1 MPAVTVMRA
10 TGQRLFAHLP
20 PGAQD
25 TVRELLARAAAR
37 RAADDLAPELALV
50 DAAIGGFDGKHVVE
64 IGSDHAAATLR
75 VIARLYTPAELVGL
89 NPAFVSR
96 QLAANVR
103 TEQTAAEQSGLPDA
117 SIDAVFSS
125 SAFEHIHG
133 LGDVLEEMHRV
144 LVPGGL
150 LYSHFGPIWSTSYGH
165 HLWVEHEGRLLTY
178 HDVLLPPWCHLLSDR
193 DTVRD
198 LLARDHGD
206 VLAGRMTDF
215 VFASPEQNQLM
226 FDDYEQIV
234 AASPFETV
242 FLKGYDAPLA
252 ARYPSARS
260 PAVLDELADRFPGRH
275 GFLYDGI
282 TMLLRKREAPR

>member
-1 MPAVTVMRA
+1 MRA

-20 PGAQD
+20 ARAQD
-25 TVRELLARAAAR
+25 TARELLARG
-37 RAADDLAPELALV
+37 RAKRAVADMAPDLALV
-50 DAAIGGFDGKHVVE
+50 DAGIGGFDGKRVVE

-75 VIARLYTPAELVGL
+75 VVARLYRPAELVGL

-96 QLAANVR
+96 QIAANVR
-103 TEQTAAEQSGLPDA
+103 TEQTAAERSGLAED
-117 SIDAVFSS
+117 SMDAVFSS
-125 SAFEHIHG
+125 SAFEHVHG

-165 HLWVEHEGRLLTY
+165 HLWIEHEGRLLTY

-198 LLARDHGD
+198 LLAPEHGET
-206 VLAGRMTDF
+206 LADRMTDF

-252 ARYPSARS
+252 ALYPSARS
-260 PAVLDELADRFPGRH
+260 PAVLDELAARFPGRH

-282 TMLLRKREAPR
+282 TMLLRKREAAAP